1 MGYESNDEEWAEPM
15 FKKKIIYFPTL
26 VLCSV
31 IALTYQQFMCG
42 ERVYNARPLFSVLL
56 SRDLVLS
63 KRTRAG
69 SSYIFPLISS
79 PIPRCNRDANADAV
93 LARYEIS
100 VSGVVHHLGF
110 MATKGIL
117 QRMET
122 GMSNAPLQSSFREGT
137 FGLPFSFLFS
147 PSIQPLYSLER
158 LQWRPL
164 KSEFLKNRGRYH
176 KIVLGHHRGIS

>member
-1 MGYESNDEEWAEPM
+1 M

-42 ERVYNARPLFSVLL
+42 ERVYNAWPLFSVLR

-137 FGLPFSFLFS
+137 IYLLTLGLSGFLS
-147 PSIQPLYSLER
+147 LSSSLPLSNLCTVLSGYSDDL
-158 LQWRPL
+158 
-164 KSEFLKNRGRYH
+164 
-176 KIVLGHHRGIS
+176 

>member
-1 MGYESNDEEWAEPM
+1 MGFESNDE
-15 FKKKIIYFPTL
+15 KKRIHDPPL
-26 VLCSV
+26 VL
-31 IALTYQQFMCG
+31 L
-42 ERVYNARPLFSVLL
+42 LL
-56 SRDLVLS
+56 SHTCTSNSCVVRGYTMPGHSFLSSDPEILS

-69 SSYIFPLISS
+69 SSYIFPPLISF

-158 LQWRPL
+158 L
-164 KSEFLKNRGRYH
+164 E
-176 KIVLGHHRGIS
+176 